1 MAYDIRDILG
11 FEPYITSQWTYVP
24 NEDGFYTWFGIGS
37 CVANAIAT
45 IIEIYDYIKTGKQ
58 RRFSFLWLY
67 GNRRATDDQ
76 NEGLY
81 YAEVLNNLKS
91 DGVPFYEL
99 VRNENRR
106 YWNSQYVAPYNSSTY
121 PTRLRHNKNA
131 KQIVSEIRS
140 SLLSQA
146 QTRRIFNWFEIN
158 SYNVDLM
165 KNWLEANKAL
175 LLPIDLTDAFYDLGY
190 DGILPTGSSSD
201 YVNPIG
207 HTLVIIGWKKINGKH
222 HWICQNSWGVDWG
235 NNGICYVPWDCY
247 HIYNTYVLIPGSYG
261 NPPAPSNWT
270 KWSSTIVKGQSF
282 NIKAQDWN
290 DFINHIAVCYNYC
303 GYDLDYK
310 NETYDGF
317 ILEPPWWYRRDYTGV
332 RSDCYV
338 KKGDEFLA
346 SNFNRVRYSIG
357 RKSSTGITDIKR
369 YKNPI
374 KADDFYKLEDAVNR
388 MIM

>member
-1 MAYDIRDILG
+1 MAYDIRDALG
-11 FEPYITSQWTYVP
+11 FEPYITSQYTYVP
-24 NEDGFYTWFGIGS
+24 VSVEDDYYSWFEADS

-45 IIEIYDYIKTGKQ
+45 IIEIYDYVKTGKQ
-58 RRFSFLWLY
+58 RRFSFLWIY
-67 GNRRATDDQ
+67 GNRRSTDYQ
-76 NEGLY
+76 GEGLLY
-81 YAEVLNNLKS
+81 YETLDNLKS

-106 YWNSQYVAPYNSSTY
+106 YWDSQYVAPYNSSTY
-121 PTRLRHNKNA
+121 PTYLRHNKNA

-146 QTRRIFNWFEIN
+146 QTRRIFDWFEIN

-201 YVNPIG
+201 YVYPIG
-207 HTLVIIGWKKINGKH
+207 HTLVIIGWKEINGKH

-247 HIYNTYVLIPGSYG
+247 HIYNSYVLIPGSYG

-290 DFINHIAVCYNYC
+290 DFINHIAVVYNYK
-303 GYDLDYK
+303 GYDLDFEY
-310 NETYDGF
+310 EEH
-317 ILEPPWWYRRDYTGV
+317 EPPWWYREGSGYDGEK
-332 RSDCYV
+332 DCYV
-338 KKGDEFLA
+338 KSGDEPYA
-346 SNFNRVRYSIG
+346 WNFNRVRYAIG
-357 RKSSTGITDIKR
+357 RKSSTGIGNK
-369 YKNPI
+369 YP
-374 KADDFYKLEDAVNR
+374 DDEIYASYFHTLEDAINDLV
-388 MIM
+388 